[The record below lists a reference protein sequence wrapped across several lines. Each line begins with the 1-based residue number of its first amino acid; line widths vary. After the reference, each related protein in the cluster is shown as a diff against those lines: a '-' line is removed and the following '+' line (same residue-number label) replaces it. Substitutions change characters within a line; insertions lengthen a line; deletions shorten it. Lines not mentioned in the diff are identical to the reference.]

1 MTATSMKILIINCIL
16 STAEHGIIKR
26 KESIRDCMISNF
38 ARGFIEL
45 GHQVTLLASEEFK
58 PTGEDRDLPF
68 EVIYFPSR
76 LPQLFKPSLLPWPRG
91 MHKWLKQHAGSYDLV
106 ITSEAFQI
114 PSLIA
119 SRVCPSRL
127 IIWQEMDRHQRLMHQ
142 LPSRFWHNIVL
153 PLFMRHVTIVPRSEP
168 AKQFIG
174 HYSDHVSDV
183 IVDHGTD
190 AHTLYPTDEHDNAF
204 IVVSQLVERKRV
216 DRIITKF
223 AKIVGNDSYRHY
235 RLDIIGDGDQRQEL
249 ERLVA
254 TLGIGDKVVFH
265 GFMPHEQLASP
276 LRRSLALLVD
286 TSSDLNMVTIA
297 EAITSGTPVVT
308 NTKPST
314 ASFIA
319 ANGLGVVRDD
329 WDEND
334 LIEIINNYDKMH
346 EACVKEGKELT
357 NVACARKMIS
367 INPPLVKQKMH

>member
-1 MTATSMKILIINCIL
+1 MKILIINCIL

-26 KESIRDCMISNF
+26 KESISDCMISNF

-45 GHQVTLLASEEFK
+45 GHQVTLLASVEFM
-58 PTGEDRDLPF
+58 PTGKDEQLPF

-76 LPQLFKPSLLPWPRG
+76 LPQVFKPSLLPWPRG
-91 MHKWLKQHAGSYDLV
+91 MRQWLKQHAGGYDLV

-127 IIWQEMDRHQRLMHQ
+127 IIWQEMDRHQRLLFK
-142 LPSRFWHNIVL
+142 LPSKLWHNTIV
-153 PLFMRHVTIVPRSEP
+153 PLFMRHVTVVPRSQP
-168 AKQFIG
+168 AKHFISQ
-174 HYSDHVSDV
+174 YSTNVSEV

-190 AHTLYPTDEHDNAF
+190 AHTLYPSDEHDNAF

-223 AKIVGNDSYRHY
+223 AKLVGNDSYRHY

-265 GFMPHEQLASP
+265 GFLPHEQLASP

-286 TSSDLNMVTIA
+286 TSNDLNMVTIA
-297 EAITSGTPVVT
+297 ESITSGTPVVT

-334 LIEIINNYDKMH
+334 LIEVINNYDKMH
-346 EACVKEGKELT
+346 KACVREGKELT